1 MMKNGDAGIFPVYY
15 SLRRFAGIEA
25 CFLLVTVRFF
35 LFLVDKLRRKH
46 HFKYTNKKNSRGLLH
61 YTSNL

>member
-15 SLRRFAGIEA
+15 GLKAGLEE

-46 HFKYTNKKNSRGLLH
+46 PFKHAK
-61 YTSNL
+61 